1 MFHTWR
7 GDEVRS
13 NATPPTITVSF
24 ADSRAGIAFSD
35 RRTIRPQLPSSVQSI
50 RSLSGTRRRTDG
62 KAPVYTTIHV
72 YTIMLLPLAR
82 AGKSPGL
89 FPLEFPIHNYTSTYT
104 LKKTC

>member
-62 KAPVYTTIHV
+62 TGPCLYDYTRLHDHV
-72 YTIMLLPLAR
+72 IALGQSREIPRTLPL
-82 AGKSPGL
+82 GISHP
-89 FPLEFPIHNYTSTYT
+89 
-104 LKKTC
+104 